1 MVRLSIAYL
10 FALPHPFPPS
20 PSRDGY
26 LPAKYFSSNVETRN
40 TASNDQQ
47 EFESRERERETRGEG
62 EEREKKKESARFEQ
76 LSRRREKKLGHLGRK
91 QPIKV

>member
-10 FALPHPFPPS
+10 FALPHPLPPS

-40 TASNDQQ
+40 TASNDQE
-47 EFESRERERETRGEG
+47 EFESRERERERDEG
-62 EEREKKKESARFEQ
+62 GGGRERKEERERSVRATLETEG
-76 LSRRREKKLGHLGRK
+76 REIRTLRS
-91 QPIKV
+91 